1 MTSRTE
7 DHRPTQG
14 AYMEGTKNT
23 RLKEARKSAG
33 LSQSQLAVHV
43 GVTRQTICSIES
55 GDYNPTLRL
64 CTNICRTLGKTL
76 NDLFWED

>member
-1 MTSRTE
+1 
-7 DHRPTQG
+7 
-14 AYMEGTKNT
+14 MEGTRST
-23 RLKEARKSAG
+23 RLKEARKAAG
-33 LSQSQLAVHV
+33 LSQSQLAACV
-43 GVTRQTICSIES
+43 GVTRQTICGIES